1 MGAIAAA
8 LACALAALVID
19 IGSVALHAR
28 RTQQAADL
36 GALAAA
42 FDLANAE
49 PVGRATVSDNL
60 TAAARTTVE
69 VGVYTPDSGRR
80 PADRFQP
87 GQADPN
93 AARVTVRA
101 EAPLYFGRWVLGRSS
116 TPITRTARAAR
127 PGGEPLAAF
136 SLGSRL
142 ARLDGGVANQLLS
155 ALTGSRVSL
164 SVADYNAL
172 ADAKV
177 DLLAFSGAL
186 AAEVGVEA
194 GRFDRLADA
203 QIDAHGLARA
213 LGDSTGGAA
222 REVLGRAVPAAT
234 DRRLRIGDLIDL
246 SPQGASAGLEH
257 LDAKVS
263 ALDLLFAGLETA
275 NGERQLS
282 LDLGA
287 RAGLADLDVRLAIG
301 ERPNHS
307 PWLAVTKT
315 GEPVLNT
322 AQARLYIRARTAQT
336 LSGLAQVNLPILVEV
351 APAQARLSAIRCTPQ
366 GVDLAIRPGV
376 ARARIASIDERRLA
390 DFKTPLQ
397 TQKGTLVSV
406 VGLVTITG
414 QADIEA
420 ADTGWRTVG
429 FDAADIAE
437 RRMKSVTS
445 RGFTGGLVTTLI
457 QRLDVDVR
465 VIGLGLGLGLGGL
478 TQALGVLL
486 TPLGPLLD
494 AVVNGVLDPLG
505 LKFGEAD
512 VAVHG
517 VRCPAAGA
525 GKAVLVG

>member
-19 IGSVALHAR
+19 VGSVALHAR

-42 FDLANAE
+42 RDLPNAE

-69 VGVYTPDSGRR
+69 VGVYAADPARR

-142 ARLDGGVANQLLS
+142 ARLDGGVADQLLS

-177 DLLAFSGAL
+177 DLLAFSRAL
-186 AAEVGVEA
+186 ATEVGVEA

-203 QIDAHGLARA
+203 QIDAHGLSRA
-213 LGDSTGGAA
+213 LGASTSGAA

-246 SPQGASAGLEH
+246 SPQGASAGLER

-307 PWLAVTKT
+307 PWLAVTST
-315 GEPVLNT
+315 GEPILNT
-322 AQARLYIRARTAQT
+322 AQARLYIRARTAQS

-366 GVDLAIRPGV
+366 GVDLAVRPGV
-376 ARARIASIDERRLA
+376 ARARIASIDERRLT

-397 TQKGTLVSV
+397 TQKATLVSV

-429 FDAADIAE
+429 FDAADIAG
-437 RRMKSVTS
+437 RRMKSVAS

-465 VIGLGLGLGLGGL
+465 VIGLGLGLGGL
-478 TQALGVLL
+478 TQALGALL
-486 TPLGPLLD
+486 TPLGPVLD
-494 AVVNGVLDPLG
+494 AVVNAVLDPLG

-512 VAVHG
+512 VTVHG
-517 VRCPAAGA
+517 VRCPAAGGA